1 MNCWKKKDIEGLEQS
16 LREHLTYSMKRMKH
30 QIEVE
35 YKDYFEQEEQ
45 EDE

>member
-1 MNCWKKKDIEGLEQS
+1 
-16 LREHLTYSMKRMKH
+16 MKRMKY

-45 EDE
+45 EDI